1 MLTPS
6 KLFTDSV
13 SSFASSSTNL
23 VTMQILFAVPQSHV
37 IVVIDEL
44 GRLLVL
50 LLAFRSTEQ
59 REEDRQTHNL
69 S

>member
-1 MLTPS
+1 ME
-6 KLFTDSV
+6 
-13 SSFASSSTNL
+13 
-23 VTMQILFAVPQSHV
+23 ILFAVVQSHV

-44 GRLLVL
+44 GRLPVF

-59 REEDRQTHNL
+59 RKEYRQTHNL

>member
-1 MLTPS
+1 
-6 KLFTDSV
+6 
-13 SSFASSSTNL
+13 
-23 VTMQILFAVPQSHV
+23 MQILFAVVQSHV

-59 REEDRQTHNL
+59 REEDRQAHNL
-69 S
+69 T